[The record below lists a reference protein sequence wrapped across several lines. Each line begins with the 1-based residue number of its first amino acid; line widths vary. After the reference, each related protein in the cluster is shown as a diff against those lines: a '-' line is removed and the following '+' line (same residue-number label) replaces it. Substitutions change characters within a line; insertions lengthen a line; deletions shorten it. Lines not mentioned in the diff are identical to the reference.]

1 MRPLVVLTSLILS
14 ACTADGIVYE
24 LPPSGAFTAS
34 VPIRLVPF
42 DPMRLDP
49 YKQGNRNDFIRTG
62 PFWTLVFSDSSHI
75 AESFSIT
82 DARLE
87 DNGPHGKYLATYF
100 VEGELSCGG
109 NTYPIKAQGSR
120 SANVRMEKARS
131 DAIQRTILSAVDS
144 IEQHLDQCQATAQPE
159 PRAVDKY
166 DQLIKLKHLLDEGIL
181 TKAEF
186 EAQKK
191 KLLESE

>member
-1 MRPLVVLTSLILS
+1 
-14 ACTADGIVYE
+14 
-24 LPPSGAFTAS
+24 
-34 VPIRLVPF
+34 
-42 DPMRLDP
+42 
-49 YKQGNRNDFIRTG
+49 
-62 PFWTLVFSDSSHI
+62 
-75 AESFSIT
+75 
-82 DARLE
+82 
-87 DNGPHGKYLATYF
+87 
-100 VEGELSCGG
+100 
-109 NTYPIKAQGSR
+109 
-120 SANVRMEKARS
+120 MEKARS